1 MLPTE
6 HLLAFIV
13 VAAVLIAVPGPSVL
27 FVVTRS
33 LTLGRRAGIAT
44 VAGNTA
50 GVYVQV
56 VLVAVGVGA
65 IVQESI
71 AIFTA
76 IKFAGALYLMYL
88 GVQAFRKRHSLAAAL
103 NTPVAAR
110 DLRRILGDAFVV
122 GIANPKVIVFFVAVL
137 PQFVD
142 PSAGSV
148 PLQLLTLGAVFC
160 AIALVFDSTWAL
172 AAGAA
177 RNWLVRSPRR
187 LAAIGG
193 TGGIVMVGLGAG
205 LAITGRKD

>member
-6 HLLAFIV
+6 HLLAFVV

-88 GVQAFRKRHSLAAAL
+88 GVQAFRKRHSLAGAL
-103 NTPVAAR
+103 NTPVAPR
-110 DLRRILGDAFVV
+110 DLRRILVDAFVV

-160 AIALVFDSTWAL
+160 AIALVFDSTWVL

-177 RNWLVRSPRR
+177 RTWLVSSPRR

-205 LAITGRKD
+205 LAVTGRKD

>member
-44 VAGNTA
+44 VVGNTA

-56 VLVAVGVGA
+56 MLVAVGVGA

-76 IKFAGALYLMYL
+76 IKFAGALYLVYL

-103 NTPVAAR
+103 NTPVAPR
-110 DLRRILGDAFVV
+110 DLRRILVDAFIV
-122 GIANPKVIVFFVAVL
+122 GIANPKVVVFFVAVL

-142 PSAGSV
+142 RSAGSV

-205 LAITGRKD
+205 LAVTGRKD